1 MVMTRL
7 VSNAKAK
14 IQRREVHG
22 RQYLVAPITILAP
35 GVLNGSKGALYY
47 PPDEIAR
54 DHEAWNGIPILINHS
69 TRNGAAVS
77 ARCPDVLASQ
87 EVGRVFNSRITKQ
100 GRQVVDGWFDAE
112 ALKRVSAGVYDKL
125 MHGTPVS
132 VSTGL
137 FTENEV
143 KEGRDHKGRS
153 YSHVARAYR
162 PDHLAVLTDQPGAC
176 SIEDG
181 CGVLLNQRADNAF
194 CPTGEGGGVDPSCGK
209 GEAGIQEPERIAAKI
224 ASRIAEDYARN
235 GFTTEHQ
242 DFRSKYA
249 DLDDS
254 AKLAVVRELA
264 KRGAVEKHI
273 SRKRNAPTGSEIV
286 DSISRTIAKLKE
298 EHERVPTNRHDKWN
312 ESEGYKKLANNSYT
326 KEAGMA
332 KIPQE
337 KREEIVD
344 GLISNCDCGWSEED
358 RETLNGFADE
368 RLLKMDEYR
377 RSAVRNAELVANAE
391 KALAEGEV
399 CNEDD
404 QECLDEQKKKKDMMM
419 PAMNAEKW
427 LSTAPPEIR
436 SAVENAM
443 AIEAREKQELVDALT
458 AGVADKDPVANVLKT
473 KTLDELRTLQALA
486 PKRPAAA
493 NWSGNAGSR
502 SVHNAPAKV
511 EPLRSP
517 DSYAE
522 VN

>member
-1 MVMTRL
+1 MTRL

-14 IQRREVHG
+14 VQRREVHG

-69 TRNGAAVS
+69 TRDGAAVS

-100 GRQVVDGWFDAE
+100 GRQVVDGWFDAD

-125 MHGTPVS
+125 MRGTPVS

-143 KEGRDHKGRS
+143 AEGRDHKGRS
-153 YSHVARAYR
+153 YSYVARAYR
-162 PDHLAVLTDQPGAC
+162 PDHLAVLPDQPGAC

-181 CGVLLNQRADNAF
+181 CGVLLNRATQNASESGYG
-194 CPTGEGGGVDPSCGK
+194 PGENPASHEHHGGVSAGDLFSKTSMDTPTALKNVRALIKGK
-209 GEAGIQEPERIAAKI
+209 NYAQKTEIAGYFAGKAKSSPDKK
-224 ASRIAEDYARN
+224 SRDHY
-235 GFTTEHQ
+235 
-242 DFRSKYA
+242 D
-249 DLDDS
+249 
-254 AKLAVVRELA
+254 KLAREVRTRVNTNNVGGRDMPLTQER
-264 KRGAVEKHI
+264 KKAV
-273 SRKRNAPTGSEIV
+273 
-286 DSISRTIAKLKE
+286 
-298 EHERVPTNRHDKWN
+298 
-312 ESEGYKKLANNSYT
+312 
-326 KEAGMA
+326 
-332 KIPQE
+332 
-337 KREEIVD
+337 VD

-377 RSAVRNAELVANAE
+377 KKAIRDGELVANAE

-404 QECLDEQKKKKDMMM
+404 QECLDKQKMMGDKKKPPFM
-419 PAMNAEKW
+419 AQNAEEW
-427 LSTAPPEIR
+427 LETAPPAIR

-443 AIEAREKQELVDALT
+443 AIEAREKQELIDALI
-458 AGVADKDPVANVLKT
+458 ADVADKGPVTNVLKT

-486 PKRPAAA
+486 PKRATA
-493 NWSGNAGSR
+493 NWAGSAGSR
-502 SVHNAPAKV
+502 SVYNAPAKV
-511 EPLRSP
+511 EPLKSP
-517 DSYAE
+517 DAYAQT
-522 VN
+522 N